1 MFHGFQFRFLEIF
14 VKVAISGKTR
24 PDLSVIRECET
35 LLRFL
40 VTVGEFEKLLL
51 PAMMKA
57 MLRNPEIILECIG
70 SVMQYLSFDLS
81 KYTMDFGKNF
91 TGM

>member
-1 MFHGFQFRFLEIF
+1 MFDGFQFRFLEIF
-14 VKVAISGKTR
+14 VKVAISSKTR

-35 LLRFL
+35 LLRL
-40 VTVGEFEKLLL
+40 VTVAEFEKLLL
-51 PAMMKA
+51 PAMLKA

-70 SVMQYLSFDLS
+70 NVMQYLSFDLS

-91 TGM
+91 AST